1 MDFESDFLKYYV
13 IQDSVT
19 MYINMSIQCKTE
31 CHIKCQPQMKIVFQ
45 TTLSFWII
53 CYVCWFWIENGPK

>member
-45 TTLSFWII
+45 TTLSF
-53 CYVCWFWIENGPK
+53 